1 MEIIGTNFCITLGS
15 WKLRFNFV
23 IEDTDM
29 PVPPPQTRPHHV
41 RYTTNP
47 LGTAE
52 RT

>member
-1 MEIIGTNFCITLGS
+1 MEIFGTNFSITLGS
-15 WKLRFNFV
+15 WKLRFCLAIDDV
-23 IEDTDM
+23 DM
-29 PVPPPQTRPHHV
+29 PMPARVQAPHHV

>member
-1 MEIIGTNFCITLGS
+1 MEILGTNFSITIGS
-15 WKLRFNFV
+15 WKLRFCLA

-29 PVPPPQTRPHHV
+29 PVPAPVRAPHHV